1 MFEFLFGRPSSRRI
15 VLRLG
20 KEMRLPQEE
29 RGLRLVERECSL
41 RRARGQVFGVFWS
54 T

>member
-1 MFEFLFGRPSSRRI
+1 MFEFLSGRHSPRRT

-20 KEMRLPQEE
+20 EEMRLPQEE
-29 RGLRLVERECSL
+29 RGLRLVARECSP